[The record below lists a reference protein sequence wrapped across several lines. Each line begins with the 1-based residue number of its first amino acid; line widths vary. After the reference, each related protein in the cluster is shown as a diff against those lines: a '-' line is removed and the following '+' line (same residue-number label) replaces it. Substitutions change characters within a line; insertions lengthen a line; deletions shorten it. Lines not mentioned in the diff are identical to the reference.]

1 MNRKKLD
8 ALLAAGLIT
17 LEQHQAALS
26 TINAAGIITELPPL
40 QLTAPGVVHL
50 AEPAPDAVE
59 GNDWDGVLTGTIT
72 QYGVY
77 IPSHGM
83 ILEARSLQPRQPLS
97 AVKMMRDHN
106 HSEPVGYMLDVDD
119 AVLEASFQIAPT
131 ERDRV
136 LQEVNDKL
144 RDGLSVGFTAL
155 EYDIDDDWVF
165 HVIAA
170 DLYEV
175 SLCAVPAVVG
185 AGVTSVAAALATLRK
200 EHRTMN
206 RAELAAALAAGTITQ
221 DAYDSAIATLD
232 VLAARPTPALPPEV
246 TDGPELQVQQPI
258 PPARTAP
265 RALSLAQVNERLVQ
279 AANTG
284 SFGQFQLAI
293 ADVLASDDAGAAFLR
308 EDWQGEAWRETE
320 IARPWIDAFG
330 APAELTAI
338 NGKGW
343 EWDEEPEVDEYAGD
357 KGEVPSNE
365 ISTAE
370 KAYVGFRIA
379 SGHDVDR
386 VFTDFANAEFWPSFW
401 AARLRDYKR
410 KSNAGIRTRVL
421 AKATAKTGTVTA
433 GGVKAV
439 LKQTIKDVR
448 PFGKANRIFLGVD
461 LMAELEDL
469 PTDTLPLW
477 LKSAEIGVD
486 IAEGSADTKTLRI
499 LEDATLA
506 AKQIVAFD
514 NRAGLVRERAPF
526 QVEAIQ
532 VAHGGVDTGLYSYL
546 RFDDYDPRA
555 IVKRTYVPA

>member
-1 MNRKKLD
+1 MNRQILD
-8 ALLAAGLIT
+8 ALLAAGAIT
-17 LEQHQAALS
+17 AEHYAAAVASIGLDGH
-26 TINAAGIITELPPL
+26 AAVHPPL
-40 QLTAPGVVHL
+40 DFQLAAEEVQHDAASRTVTGVVSVYEH
-50 AEPAPDAVE
+50 
-59 GNDWDGVLTGTIT
+59 
-72 QYGVY
+72 Y
-77 IPSHGM
+77 IPSHGL
-83 ILEARSLQPRQPLS
+83 ILHKGSLNPRMPLNR
-97 AVKMMRDHN
+97 VKLLRDHD
-106 HSEPVGYMLDVDD
+106 HSDPVGYMTEFD
-119 AVLEASFQIAPT
+119 ADTLVATFYIPEGENGDRALEEAA
-131 ERDRV
+131 
-136 LQEVNDKL
+136 NGL
-144 RDGLSVGFTAL
+144 RDGMSVGWTTL
-155 EYDIDDDWVF
+155 EYEIDEDWTL
-165 HVIAA
+165 HVY
-170 DLYEV
+170 DSDFYET
-175 SLCAVPAVVG
+175 SLCALPAIPD
-185 AGVTSVAAALATLRK
+185 AGVINVAAALATLRK
-200 EHRTMN
+200 ENHTMN
-206 RAELAAALAAGTITQ
+206 RAQLAAALAAGTITQ
-221 DAYDSAIATLD
+221 AAYDSAIATLD
-232 VLAARPTPALPPEV
+232 VLAARPEPVVPPEV
-246 TDGPELQVQQPI
+246 AAGPELQVEQPI
-258 PPARTAP
+258 PPARTEP
-265 RALSLAQVNERLVQ
+265 RALSLAQVNERLTQ

-357 KGEVPSNE
+357 KAEVPSNE

-370 KAYVGFRIA
+370 KAYTGFRIA

-410 KSNAGIRTRVL
+410 KSNVGIRTRVL

-439 LKQTIKDVR
+439 LKQAIKDVR
-448 PFGKANRIFLGVD
+448 PYGKANRIFLGVD

-499 LEDATLA
+499 LEDSALA

-526 QVEAIQ
+526 QVEAIN
-532 VAHGGVDTGLYSYL
+532 VGNGGVDTGLYSYL
-546 RFDDYDPRA
+546 RFDDYDTRA
-555 IVKRTYVPA
+555 LVKRTYVPA